1 MNLDVSIGNS
11 QCLRVGVDSDELD
24 AANALFDHAVDGV
37 GATATYTHHLDDG
50 KIIIDLVLVHLTVLR
65 TVGKALC
72 VYTTLTLK

>member
-1 MNLDVSIGNS
+1 MNLDVGIGDS
-11 QCLRVGVDSDELD
+11 QRLGIGIDSDELN
-24 AANALFDHAVDGV
+24 AADALFDHAVDGV

-72 VYTTLTLK
+72 GYTTLTLK